1 MKGVKRFQ
9 VKGKFASRYIGSFP
23 ILEKC
28 ENVAYKLELLPSLIG
43 VHDNFHVSQLNK
55 FLKAL
60 MDVVLPDVTPLKADL
75 TYPKHPTKILD
86 QKDCFMRRKMI
97 KFFKV

>member
-1 MKGVKRFQ
+1 MKGVKRFE

-43 VHDNFHVSQLNK
+43 VHDNFHVS
-55 FLKAL
+55 
-60 MDVVLPDVTPLKADL
+60 
-75 TYPKHPTKILD
+75 
-86 QKDCFMRRKMI
+86 
-97 KFFKV
+97 